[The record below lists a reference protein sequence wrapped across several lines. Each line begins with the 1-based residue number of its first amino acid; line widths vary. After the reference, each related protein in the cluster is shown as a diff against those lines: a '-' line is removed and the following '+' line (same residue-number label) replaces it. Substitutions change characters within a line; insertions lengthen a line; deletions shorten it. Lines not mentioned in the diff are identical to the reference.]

1 LRGATRPELV
11 VRSRRSRQGRGRSSG
26 PLAKRARFGFID
38 PQSAFSRGLK
48 VPRDDGSEI
57 ERKDLRR
64 QFRNFVILV
73 AVLLAL
79 MLLALQTIQYW
90 RS

>member
-1 LRGATRPELV
+1 M
-11 VRSRRSRQGRGRSSG
+11 
-26 PLAKRARFGFID
+26 
-38 PQSAFSRGLK
+38 
-48 VPRDDGSEI
+48 PRDDGSEI
-57 ERKDLRR
+57 ERKELRR

-73 AVLLAL
+73 AVLLGL